1 VPHGLAVV
9 TGSSRGIGRAIA
21 LALASTGHDVA
32 VAYRNRA
39 DAAHGVVA
47 EIEERGRRAVAYRL
61 DVSNFG
67 QARAVLDAA
76 ESDLGPLRVL
86 VNNAGVLS
94 QKPYDT
100 LTEDDWRATLAVNL
114 EGAFFCAKE
123 AIPRIRAAGGG
134 RIVNIASSGGQL
146 GGTLAMHYAASKA
159 GIIGLTKSLARV
171 GAPDVLV
178 NCVSPGL
185 IETEMTADEIASEAG
200 AAKIAS
206 IPLGRVGSAEE
217 VANAVAFLVSADAA
231 YITGQTLN
239 VNGGLYMG

>member
-1 VPHGLAVV
+1 MPHGLAVV